1 MSGLEPNIRMVTAAP
16 SSASGGMIALNRE
29 PFGSRASTIGEVS
42 STRRPTRET
51 IRSMI
56 WSRCSLSRKTTSER
70 WIRPSFSTKIFFG
83 PLIMMSAIFSS
94 LSSSSSGPKPKVS
107 SRISLTSRCRSL
119 RLSSGFSVSQRCSTT
134 PRISLRSVFGSI
146 SLTRFMSSRSTRR
159 MWMWR
164 LSVSYASSAG
174 SGSLDASRGRAA
186 AGGDGVGGRRR
197 GRARRG
203 RGLVGRRRG
212 RAGRAPGPGWCG
224 VRTGSVQIL

>member
-1 MSGLEPNIRMVTAAP
+1 MVTAGP
-16 SSASGGMIALNRE
+16 SSASGGMMALNRE
-29 PFGSRASTIGEVS
+29 PFGRRASTIGDVS

-83 PLIMMSAIFSS
+83 PLIMMSAILSS
-94 LSSSSSGPKPKVS
+94 LSSSSSGPKPNVS
-107 SRISLTSRCRSL
+107 SRISLTRRWRSL

-164 LSVSYASSAG
+164 FRVSYCSVG
-174 SGSLDASRGRAA
+174 RVGFLDGLARPGRDRRRRRCRHGRRGF
-186 AGGDGVGGRRR
+186 RRR
-197 GRARRG
+197 GRRCVASQRCRAQ
-203 RGLVGRRRG
+203 G
-212 RAGRAPGPGWCG
+212 RASHANRRAC
-224 VRTGSVQIL
+224 VQVL